1 MNFEELND
9 IFSERIDGLDT
20 YDADLMNDVVDDVL
34 LHVKKSD
41 LLELADEN
49 PDLLTTIEEQD
60 HENKLSVIRQNLK
73 GCLFDIAQNK
83 TQAINKVSF

>member
-20 YDADLMNDVVDDVL
+20 CDTDLMNDVVDDVL
-34 LHVKKSD
+34 LDVKKRD

-49 PDLLTTIEEQD
+49 PELLTTIEEQD
-60 HENKLSVIRQNLK
+60 HENTLFIIRQNLK
-73 GCLFDIAQNK
+73 Y
-83 TQAINKVSF
+83 SFLI